1 MPIYEYRCTKCG
13 NLFEEWTKG
22 FDSPDEETCPEC
34 GGNAVRVVSRT
45 TFKLVGSGWFATDY
59 GKSDSSSGDGKG
71 KKEGDTSGDAAKSD
85 AGKSSEGS
93 GEHSGSVT
101 KAAE

>member
-13 NLFEEWTKG
+13 NLFEEWTKS
-22 FDSPDEETCPEC
+22 FDSPEEEACPEC
-34 GGNAVRVVSRT
+34 GGKAERVVSRT

-59 GKSDSSSGDGKG
+59 GKSGSPSADTAE
-71 KKEGDTSGDAAKSD
+71 KKGDTAGSAPAPKAETASGGAA
-85 AGKSSEGS
+85 
-93 GEHSGSVT
+93 